1 MKSKLKSNLIIME
14 IVFLLIV
21 VGGSV
26 LVYSTFAASFYTK
39 AKIRV
44 IKEAYED
51 LQEIDM
57 SELDGEEFQKLE
69 SYEEEH
75 ISFVIADGEFRPI
88 YTTTNIDQE
97 GIVRRNIQIV
107 QDKFSENPEVRV
119 RTTRN
124 FDGIRLRGIFY
135 QAGKKYYAYIRE
147 TTSDS
152 YGAFYYTEKFL
163 LAVVVL
169 TLVMGS
175 FVMYYLGRRIAKPI
189 ETMAVVSK
197 KLAAH
202 DFSARVK
209 EDTHFEEVNEL
220 AKSFNTMAEQ
230 LQYYVQKLEKNNSEL
245 EWSNERLQEQNF
257 QKEQME
263 RMRQEFN
270 ANISHELKTPLAVI
284 SSQVEMLQFVEGE
297 VDKQF
302 YFESIQEEIDKMAG
316 MIGTLLKISA
326 AEHELEELDCQPL
339 NLVDAIEYLMLKYDA
354 LFRQKEIKRTCSMEQ
369 DCVVIADRSC
379 IEKAMSN
386 YIQNALGHTSAGCR
400 INISLEREADKV
412 IFRVFNEGTP
422 IQEKDFDKIW
432 NSYYQGQDTENHAGL
447 GLYIVKTVVTLH
459 KGQYGVKNQGKG
471 VEFWFSLPVCEE
483 AGRMDEGTATKMQS
497 VFWKKTE

>member
-1 MKSKLKSNLIIME
+1 MKSKLKLNLIIME

-21 VGGSV
+21 VGGST

-44 IKEAYED
+44 IKEAYQD

-57 SELDGEEFQKLE
+57 SQLDSEEFLKLE
-69 SYEEEH
+69 TYEEEH
-75 ISFVIADGEFRPI
+75 ISFVIADEEFQPV
-88 YTTTNIDQE
+88 YTTTNIDQK
-97 GIVRRNIQIV
+97 GSVRRNIQIV
-107 QDKFSENPEVRV
+107 QDKFSEEPEVIV
-119 RTTRN
+119 RSSRN

-135 QAGKKYYAYIRE
+135 QEGKKYYAYIRE
-147 TTSDS
+147 TTGGS

-163 LAVVVL
+163 FAVVIIA
-169 TLVMGS
+169 LVVGS
-175 FVMYYLGRRIAKPI
+175 LVMYYLGRRIAKPI

-202 DFSARVK
+202 DFTARVK
-209 EDTHFEEVNEL
+209 EDTRFEEVNEL
-220 AKSFNTMAEQ
+220 ARNFNTMAEQ
-230 LQYYVQKLEKNNSEL
+230 LQYYIQKLEKNNSEL
-245 EWSNERLQEQNF
+245 EWSNERLLEQNL
-257 QKEQME
+257 QKEKLE

-297 VDKQF
+297 EDKKF
-302 YFESIQEEIDKMAG
+302 YFESIREEIDRMSG

-326 AEHELEELDCQPL
+326 AEYELEELDCQPL
-339 NLVDAIEYLMLKYDA
+339 NLVDTIEYLMLKYDA

-386 YIQNALGHTSAGCR
+386 FIQNALYHTSAGRR
-400 INISLEREADKV
+400 INISLDREGDKV
-412 IFRVFNEGTP
+412 YFRVFNEGKS
-422 IQEKDFDKIW
+422 IQEKDLEKIW
-432 NSYYQGQDTENHAGL
+432 NSYYQGQYRENHAGL
-447 GLYIVKTVVTLH
+447 GLYIVKTVITLH
-459 KGQYGVKNQGKG
+459 KGNYGVKNQKNG
-471 VEFWFSLPVCEE
+471 VEFWFSLPVYEE
-483 AGRMDEGTATKMQS
+483 
-497 VFWKKTE
+497 TE